1 MDGHAAKPSLAV
13 DPEGTPH
20 LAYLVE
26 AMPGYVK
33 HAVLGTDGWDISEVA
48 TGYFYGPLDID
59 VDEGGAPHIA
69 WHNHDREDGAYATL
83 VDGEWVGSNIRDQGH
98 DGWDISVVIDPGGRP
113 HVASVDPRQFGSRS
127 GVEYAVLEGDSWEVE
142 EVGSGPVAYEFGTE
156 IVLDSRGRPHVAWYD
171 NSDKDLKYAIKDS
184 GAWDISTVDAEG
196 DVGRFPSLA
205 LDVQG
210 NAIITYY
217 ERLSPTEGY
226 VKLARWDGGGWDLQ
240 RIDKLDNVFLGHF
253 GARKTSSLVLDPE
266 DNPIV
271 AYSDEEVIKLAWWDG
286 SQWKVE
292 TAVEAGG
299 TTLGQQVSLALDDS
313 GVLHLTFA
321 DKVVKSSPGV
331 TGIIKYARGT
341 PR

>member
-1 MDGHAAKPSLAV
+1 M
-13 DPEGTPH
+13 
-20 LAYLVE
+20 
-26 AMPGYVK
+26 
-33 HAVLGTDGWDISEVA
+33 
-48 TGYFYGPLDID
+48 
-59 VDEGGAPHIA
+59 
-69 WHNHDREDGAYATL
+69 
-83 VDGEWVGSNIRDQGH
+83 
-98 DGWDISVVIDPGGRP
+98 
-113 HVASVDPRQFGSRS
+113 
-127 GVEYAVLEGDSWEVE
+127 
-142 EVGSGPVAYEFGTE
+142 
-156 IVLDSRGRPHVAWYD
+156 
-171 NSDKDLKYAIKDS
+171 
-184 GAWDISTVDAEG
+184 
-196 DVGRFPSLA
+196 
-205 LDVQG
+205 DVQG

-217 ERLSPTEGY
+217 ERLSPTEGH
-226 VKLARWDGGGWDLQ
+226 VKLARWDGGGWDFQ

-313 GVLHLTFA
+313 GVLYLTFA

>member
-1 MDGHAAKPSLAV
+1 M
-13 DPEGTPH
+13 
-20 LAYLVE
+20 
-26 AMPGYVK
+26 
-33 HAVLGTDGWDISEVA
+33 
-48 TGYFYGPLDID
+48 
-59 VDEGGAPHIA
+59 
-69 WHNHDREDGAYATL
+69 
-83 VDGEWVGSNIRDQGH
+83 
-98 DGWDISVVIDPGGRP
+98 VIDPGGRP

-266 DNPIV
+266 DNPIR
-271 AYSDEEVIKLAWWDG
+271 AYSDEEVIKLAWWGG